1 MSLTDTGAI
10 LPIEANGRSEIYTN
24 RGEQFTLNNC
34 DNICH
39 DQNLPRSPAITM
51 TAFHRRQP
59 SGSSDLAS
67 IPSDHIKLIEKLL
80 SIGSALS
87 MAQDLEELLAFILTK
102 SREITYSDAGS
113 VFLVQQPERE
123 KHYLLF
129 KVAQNDSLPHVRL
142 REFAIP
148 LTRHSLAGY
157 VALTG
162 RTLNIPD
169 AQNILPGL
177 PYQLDRNFDQ
187 DFEYQTCSVLVL
199 PMQDNTGETI
209 GVLQLINRKIRP
221 ELKITP
227 ENAVMV
233 TQPYSEWEERV
244 VRSLASQAAISIE
257 RKLLHENIE
266 NLFEGFVRASVQV
279 IESRDPT
286 TSGHS
291 ERVADL
297 TVRLAEQVGDVIKG
311 PLQLIYF
318 TPPQIQEIR
327 YAALLH
333 DFGKVGVPEAILNK
347 RKKLYPEQLMVIQ
360 QRFAVAQRTL
370 ERDCAEAKYAYL
382 VNHASHIHRDGEHCS
397 HCQHLQGLEA
407 QLERAIATLHRYQS
421 LILEINEPEAI
432 APKQFEALSEEAWGE
447 LTALAEYRYQDVNG
461 ELQPLLTPQELEQL
475 MLPMGNL
482 TQIEWQAIQA
492 HVTYSY
498 EFLKQIPWTKPL
510 QGIPII
516 AYGHHEKLDG
526 SGYPRGLKGDEIP
539 IQTQMMAIAD
549 IYDALTAADRPY
561 KRPLS
566 VDVALRILQ
575 EEADKGKINAE
586 LVTVFMHQRV
596 YQVLGHGLNGEG
608 QVA

>member
-1 MSLTDTGAI
+1 MA
-10 LPIEANGRSEIYTN
+10 
-24 RGEQFTLNNC
+24 
-34 DNICH
+34 
-39 DQNLPRSPAITM
+39 
-51 TAFHRRQP
+51 AFHRRQP
-59 SGSSDLAS
+59 SGLSDLAS
-67 IPSDHIKLIEKLL
+67 IPNDHLKLIEKLL

-87 MAQDLEELLAFILTK
+87 IGQDLEELLAFILTK

-113 VFLVQQPERE
+113 VFLVQKPEGE
-123 KHYLLF
+123 NPYLLF
-129 KVAQNDSLPHVRL
+129 KVAQNDSLPHVQL

-169 AQNILPGL
+169 AQNILPGF

-209 GVLQLINRKIRP
+209 GVLQLINRKINP
-221 ELKITP
+221 EVKITI
-227 ENAVMV
+227 ENAVKV
-233 TQPYSEWEERV
+233 TQSYSEWEERV

-291 ERVADL
+291 ERVANL
-297 TVRLAEQVGDVIKG
+297 TVHLAEQVGNVSQG

-382 VNHASHIHRDGEHCS
+382 VNHASHIHQEGEDCS
-397 HCQHLQGLEA
+397 HCQYLKGLES

-432 APKQFEALSEEAWGE
+432 SPKQFEAFSDEAWGE
-447 LTALAEYRYQDVNG
+447 LTALAEYRYPDVNG

-482 TQIEWQAIQA
+482 TQMEWQAIKA
-492 HVTYSY
+492 HVTHSY
-498 EFLKQIPWTKPL
+498 EFLKQIPWTKSL
-510 QGIPII
+510 QSVPII
-516 AYGHHEKLDG
+516 AYGHHEKLNG
-526 SGYPRGLKGDEIP
+526 SGYPRGLRGDEIP
-539 IQTQMMAIAD
+539 VQTQMMAIAD

-561 KRPLS
+561 KRPLPLE
-566 VDVALRILQ
+566 VALRILR
-575 EEADKGKINAE
+575 EEADKGSINGE
-586 LVTVFMHQRV
+586 LVAVFMHQRI
-596 YQVLGHGLNGEG
+596 YEVLGHSLHAEG
-608 QVA
+608 HDA